1 MNEKDYL
8 LQLRENQKKEQEKQK
23 KSLADWKVGKDIEK
37 SLLSSLK
44 CPCCAGSGKALVQ
57 NRRNTEVFSVDLYRC
72 VEVRC
77 NSCSGTGYFRK
88 DLLENLIQE
97 YNKNK

>member
-8 LQLRENQKKEQEKQK
+8 LQLRENQEKEQEKQRA
-23 KSLADWKVGKDIEK
+23 SLKDWKEGKDFDK
-37 SLLSSLK
+37 CLLSGLK
-44 CPCCAGSGKALVQ
+44 CPSCSGSGKAMVQ
-57 NRRNTEVFSVDLYRC
+57 SRRNAEVFSVDLYRC

-97 YNKNK
+97 YNKTN